1 MPRLLA
7 APIVVTASTISF
19 TDDIVGDVVNNAFG
33 GVTDINLR
41 DHAEIKR
48 PSRFQSSPFKPS
60 SINSSVLVRLLRIK
74 QEDIG
79 VTICSGNPGG
89 IVPNETGSVVID
101 DVVIEDDGATAS
113 VVMTDIDDVVRG
125 GDGATTDEVM
135 TEADAK
141 VNSLGIQSDSLVG
154 VVMVLLL
161 MLKLRS
167 RA

>member
-1 MPRLLA
+1 M
-7 APIVVTASTISF
+7 TASTIYF

-33 GVTDINLR
+33 GVPDINLR

-101 DVVIEDDGATAS
+101 DVVIEYDGATVA
-113 VVMTDIDDVVRG
+113 VVMTDIDDMVRG
-125 GDGATTDEVM
+125 GDGATTGEVM

-141 VNSLGIQSDSLVG
+141 VNSLGVQPSSLVG
-154 VVMVLLL
+154 GSDGVLL

-167 RA
+167 RD